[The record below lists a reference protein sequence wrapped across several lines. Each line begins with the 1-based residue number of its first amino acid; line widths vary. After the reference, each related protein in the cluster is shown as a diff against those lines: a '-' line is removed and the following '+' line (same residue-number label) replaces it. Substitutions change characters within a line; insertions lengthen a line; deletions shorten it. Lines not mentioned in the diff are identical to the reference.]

1 MCMTTLRHAI
11 KIAAPRAET
20 FKAVSD
26 MREMAAWHLGLVEGD
41 IAPGAVL
48 YLAAKPTL
56 RFGWRT
62 EELIPDRRL
71 RQTCIEGPGTSA
83 GKTLTIEMSDLADG
97 GTLVELTDGE
107 WREGDAHLPFCN
119 TRWGQVL
126 HRLKEHVERT
136 RS

>member
-1 MCMTTLRHAI
+1 MTVLCHAI

-26 MREMAAWHLGLVEGD
+26 MHEMAAWHLGVVEGD
-41 IAPGAVL
+41 IAVGSVL
-48 YLAAKPTL
+48 HLAAKPSL

-62 EELIPDRRL
+62 DEIVPNERL
-71 RQTCIEGPGTSA
+71 KQTCVEGPGTSA
-83 GKTLTIEMSDLADG
+83 GKTLTITMSDLADS

-107 WREGDAHLPFCN
+107 WRDDDPHLPFCN

-126 HRLKEHVERT
+126 HRLKEYVERS